1 MYPIIVLTAL
11 GCAAVLIATWLLTR
25 PRTSGPRCHCGAA
38 ASLIIDQQ
46 WLCAK
51 HGWERMKD
59 EEALSQAERQ
69 RSR

>member
-11 GCAAVLIATWLLTR
+11 GCAAVLLATWLLTR
-25 PRTSGPRCHCGAA
+25 PRKAGPRCHCGAE

-51 HGWERMKD
+51 HAWERTRAD
-59 EEALSQAERQ
+59 
-69 RSR
+69 